1 MVKLSPIQ
9 AELVAKSA
17 DLTLESA
24 LLMARGGMK
33 IIPVKPMGKAPLI
46 PDWNNRASSD
56 LDIIRA
62 WSAQFPNCNFGIAC
76 GPSNLVV
83 VDIDVKDGKDGLRV
97 WNEIT
102 QGLFDDTFSVETP
115 SGGIHFYYRGSD
127 FRNSVDA
134 VGYGIDVRGEG
145 GFVVAPW
152 SRTDQGTYL
161 PRLSDGL
168 SGPLEISPVPEG
180 LKTLL
185 RAPKGSGRLEID
197 GLPTSLGGAV
207 SKPASLALQKTL
219 GGAALRLFSA
229 QEGSRN
235 DQLNRASFEVG
246 KALANDPDI
255 EAIVVKMLCS
265 FGQEIG
271 LERSEVSN
279 TVRSGLA
286 AGRLHRDDSGI
297 AESQFEPL
305 DLGKWFSEP
314 QPASEVFGTGEVLY
328 RPSLTW
334 VTGEPASGKSLLC
347 MVWSSDVIRAGGRV
361 LWLDEEAGPS
371 DTIGKFRAIGMT
383 PNQLQ
388 DKLFY
393 LPPMPRDLS
402 KRAEEFFE
410 LVAKVD
416 PELIVMDSAAMILA
430 NSGVEEDSN
439 NAASH
444 FNSHVILPLVKTMG
458 HTVVVIDHVT
468 KNSQNSRYARGAGS
482 KLSGVDMSLSVRTS
496 KPFSKNKSGA
506 LELRVRKDRQGNL
519 AEDTFWDIDVIVGPD
534 GMGFDFSEP
543 KDPVSKTVAISDETM
558 KERILDYIKGNPG
571 ASKTAVEKVPGR
583 KNETKRTILQ
593 GLLAEGGLV
602 DRGGNGGS
610 SLYIAGG
617 L

>member
-1 MVKLSPIQ
+1 MVKLSPTQI
-9 AELVAKSA
+9 EKINRSA
-17 DLTLESA
+17 DLGLEAA
-24 LLMARGGMK
+24 LSMARNGMK
-33 IIPVKPMGKAPLI
+33 IIPVKPLGKAPLI

-56 LDIIRA
+56 LDVIRA
-62 WSAQFPNCNFGIAC
+62 WRAQFPDCNFGIVC

-83 VDIDVKDGKDGLRV
+83 VDLDIKNGKDGLQTWKAR
-97 WNEIT
+97 T
-102 QGLFDDTFSVETP
+102 QGAFDNTFSVETP

-134 VGYGIDVRGEG
+134 VGSGIDVRGEG
-145 GFVVAPW
+145 GFVVSPW
-152 SRTDQGTYL
+152 SRTEQGIYL
-161 PRLSDGL
+161 PRLSDDF

-180 LKTLL
+180 LKNLL
-185 RAPKGSGRLEID
+185 RAPRGPGSPGEDMLS
-197 GLPTSLGGAV
+197 TALGGAV
-207 SKPASLALQKTL
+207 SKPVSLALQKAL

-246 KALANDPDI
+246 KALGNDPDT
-255 EAIVVKMLCS
+255 EAIAVKMLCS
-265 FGQEIG
+265 LGQEIG
-271 LERSEVSN
+271 LERSEITN
-279 TVRSGLA
+279 TVHSGLA
-286 AGRLHRDDSGI
+286 AGRLKREDSQI
-297 AESQFEPL
+297 EESLFEPL

-314 QPASEVFGTGEVLY
+314 HPASEVFGSGGVLY

-347 MVWSSDVIRAGGRV
+347 MVWSSDVIKAGGRV

-371 DTIGKFRAIGMT
+371 DTIGKLRALGMP

-402 KRAEEFFE
+402 RRAEEFFE

-439 NAASH
+439 HAVSH

-534 GMGFDFSEP
+534 GMEFDFSEP

-593 GLLAEGGLV
+593 ELLAEGVLV
-602 DRGGNGGS
+602 DRGGNVGS
-610 SLYIAGG
+610 SLYLAGAQ
-617 L
+617 